1 MFYCAFV
8 SVIAGCW
15 KLQTAKGSFS
25 RCQRNTELM
34 QRHGSSHCNGQGIA
48 MLFGKTAQ
56 FPGNLGETGTVC
68 DSQVIARVA
77 KGVQRDSC
85 IYEKISNM
93 MLWKGKISIR
103 FYINRCIF
111 SRAGLCGMH
120 CIGICPYQDQPLVG
134 FRIDLKFSETFQK
147 VFRVRCI
154 AVEQGTYDKM
164 LLICLMLAVL
174 AQFPAPGSEGW

>member
-1 MFYCAFV
+1 
-8 SVIAGCW
+8 
-15 KLQTAKGSFS
+15 
-25 RCQRNTELM
+25 
-34 QRHGSSHCNGQGIA
+34 
-48 MLFGKTAQ
+48 MLFSKTAQ
-56 FPGNLGETGTVC
+56 LPGDLRETGTVC

-77 KGVQRDSC
+77 KSVQRDSC

-120 CIGICPYQDQPLVG
+120 CIGICPYQDQPLGCVG
-134 FRIDLKFSETFQK
+134 INLKFSETFQK
-147 VFRVRCI
+147 IFRVLGI
-154 AVEQGTYDKM
+154 AMEQGTDDKM

-174 AQFPAPGSEGW
+174 VQFLLTDQKAGNALGQKSIFAHFFR

>member
-1 MFYCAFV
+1 MFYYAFV

-34 QRHGSSHCNGQGIA
+34 QRHRFSHCNGQSIA
-48 MLFGKTAQ
+48 MLFSKTAQ
-56 FPGNLGETGTVC
+56 LPGDLRETGTVC

-85 IYEKISNM
+85 IYEKILNM
-93 MLWKGKISIR
+93 CSGRKNQYSFLH
-103 FYINRCIF
+103 NRCIF

-120 CIGICPYQDQPLVG
+120 CIGICPYQDQPLGCVG
-134 FRIDLKFSETFQK
+134 INLKF
-147 VFRVRCI
+147 
-154 AVEQGTYDKM
+154 
-164 LLICLMLAVL
+164 L
-174 AQFPAPGSEGW
+174 